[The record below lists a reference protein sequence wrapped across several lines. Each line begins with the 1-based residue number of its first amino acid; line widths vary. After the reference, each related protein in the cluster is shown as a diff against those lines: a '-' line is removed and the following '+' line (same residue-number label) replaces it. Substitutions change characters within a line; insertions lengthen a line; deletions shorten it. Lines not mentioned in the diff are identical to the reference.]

1 MTHYKADT
9 TNDNVAKQLKA
20 QSSAPLT
27 AELER
32 LSNELNT
39 DIRDNLP
46 PQMLAV
52 VVGVLKLVEDIAEV
66 PHENRK

>member
-1 MTHYKADT
+1 MTYYKADKS
-9 TNDNVAKQLKA
+9 NQNIAKQLKD
-20 QSSAPLT
+20 QSTQPVT

-66 PHENRK
+66 PHESNQ

>member
-1 MTHYKADT
+1 MKYYKADT
-9 TNDNVAKQLKA
+9 TNDNIAKQLKER
-20 QSSAPLT
+20 SKTPLT
-27 AELER
+27 VELER
-32 LSNELNT
+32 LSSELNT

-66 PHENRK
+66 PRENNK

>member
-9 TNDNVAKQLKA
+9 SNDNIAKQLKK
-20 QSSAPLT
+20 QTTTPLT
-27 AELER
+27 DELER

-66 PHENRK
+66 PHENNQ